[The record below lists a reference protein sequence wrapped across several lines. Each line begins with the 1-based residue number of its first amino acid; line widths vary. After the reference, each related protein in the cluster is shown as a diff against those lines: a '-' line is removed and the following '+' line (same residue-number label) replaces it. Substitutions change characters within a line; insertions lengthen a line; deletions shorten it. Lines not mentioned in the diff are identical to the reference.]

1 MILSKI
7 FSFSELPFK
16 IIWSVLFLTFIG
28 LITLYSISQHHQ
40 GPMLLNP
47 FKKQLLFLIPAL
59 LICFLIIC
67 IPRYSIHKYSYAFY
81 FIGIIIVVLP
91 FFNISHAGT
100 YRWLD
105 FGLPFT
111 IQPSEFAKVFTVI
124 ALARYLSDNTLR
136 MKRFTSIII
145 PIFFAF
151 IPTFIVMNQPDLGT
165 SIVMMAPVLPML
177 YWAGAKP
184 FYLFLILAP
193 VLSML
198 TAFNSLVFTL
208 WAIILGGVIFFSRTR
223 MVMSLFLFFG
233 NIFLGLLSPLMW
245 NSLSTYQ
252 QNRILTFINP
262 EKDPLGAAYQ
272 IIQSKTAI
280 GSGGLFGKG
289 WGAGTQTHLKF
300 LPVQESDFILSVI
313 GEEMGFF
320 MILLILY
327 VVGYLITQIVK
338 KSYNSK
344 DRFSSLALIGIATI
358 VLAHVFVNTAMTVGL
373 IPVKG
378 LPFPLISAGGS
389 FLISTY
395 IMIGLVLK
403 LSINYTD

>member
-1 MILSKI
+1 MILSKN

-16 IIWSVLFLTFIG
+16 IIWSALFLTFIG

-91 FFNISHAGT
+91 FFNTSHAGT

-111 IQPSEFAKVFTVI
+111 IQPSEFAKVFTVL

-136 MKRFTSIII
+136 MKRFTSIIN

-280 GSGGLFGKG
+280 GSGGIFGKG

-313 GEEMGFF
+313 GEEMGFS

>member
-1 MILSKI
+1 MILSKK

-16 IIWSVLFLTFIG
+16 IIWSALFLTFIG

-40 GPMLLNP
+40 GPILLNP

-91 FFNISHAGT
+91 FFNTSHAGT

-111 IQPSEFAKVFTVI
+111 IQPSEFAKVFTVL

-136 MKRFTSIII
+136 MKRFTSIIN

-280 GSGGLFGKG
+280 GSGGIFGKG

-313 GEEMGFF
+313 GEEMGFS

>member
-1 MILSKI
+1 MILSKN

-16 IIWSVLFLTFIG
+16 IIWSALFLTFIG

-40 GPMLLNP
+40 GPILLNP

-59 LICFLIIC
+59 LICLLIIC
-67 IPRYSIHKYSYAFY
+67 VPRYSIHKYSYAFY

-111 IQPSEFAKVFTVI
+111 IQPSEFAKVFTVL

-136 MKRFTSIII
+136 MKRFTSIIN

-313 GEEMGFF
+313 GEEMGFS